1 MLKLYYTG
9 LLPRGSVEVSFDN
22 GNSYVEKTLAELKEG
37 LDIGNAD
44 TADIKIK
51 VANANTDDLVAG
63 SQLEIGENEIVI
75 KNVDIKQD
83 TVKIEGEDIPK
94 SSLSETSGLYY
105 FEGED
110 GDGYLNFGETAYWS
124 DSRGALRKAEF
135 TEIGETGHYTSN
147 FDNKVYNTNNGIA
160 IASGHSLAEGFTGY
174 SIDDDNYFVLDK
186 NNETVDTSF
195 QTFVSVGGNNY
206 SKGYFEDD
214 EKEPLF
220 FEYSSG
226 SWTSGRAQD
235 ASYVEGAKEL
245 DWASSNNSFYAYFT
259 KDENGFNNIEF
270 TSTDLTPAEEGADRV
285 YESNYNEDY
294 YFEGNSSGQIINSYP
309 KSEYVDPNAEEESN

>member
-37 LDIGNAD
+37 VDIGNAD

-63 SQLEIGENEIVI
+63 NQLEIGENEIVI

-83 TVKIEGEDIPK
+83 TVKIGDQNVPK
-94 SSLSETSGLYY
+94 SNLSETNGLYY
-105 FEGED
+105 FEGPS
-110 GDGYLNFGETAYWS
+110 GDGRLNFGETAYWS

-135 TEIGETGHYTSN
+135 TEIEDSGHYTSN
-147 FDNKVYNTNNGIA
+147 FDNNVYATGNDGIE
-160 IASGHSLAEGFTGY
+160 ITSGHSLAEGFTGY
-174 SIDDDNYFVLDK
+174 SINSDRYMVLDK
-186 NNETVDTSF
+186 NNETVSVSTHE
-195 QTFVSVGGNNY
+195 FVSPKDSLHGV
-206 SKGYFEDD
+206 SYFEDD
-214 EKEPLF
+214 EKEPVF
-220 FEYSSG
+220 FEFSSG
-226 SWTSGRAQD
+226 SWSSGRAQD

-245 DWASSNNSFYAYFT
+245 DWYIDSSSFYAYFT

-270 TSTDLTPAEEGADRV
+270 TSTDLTPTEGADRV

-309 KSEYVDPNAEEESN
+309 KSEYVDPNAEEENN